1 MTDVRARASAIGSRT
16 LAAFADTTALNRWI
30 YSKLSGGVHGDVLEI
45 GSGIGNMSRLIRE
58 RASHL
63 VVTDAEPGYLGALG
77 DVFARDGAVEVVAY
91 DLDHAPPA
99 RVADRAYDAIV
110 AVNVIEHIAD
120 DKMLVSRLSAM
131 LRPRGRLLVYV
142 PACPSAYGSL
152 DVALGHYR
160 RYTPE
165 TLSALLRGADLEPG
179 RPRYMNL
186 LGLAGWMVSGR
197 LLGADALSPRAAAL
211 FERLIP
217 LIRLEDTITLP
228 WGLGL
233 WTHATKPA

>member
-1 MTDVRARASAIGSRT
+1 
-16 LAAFADTTALNRWI
+16 
-30 YSKLSGGVHGDVLEI
+30 
-45 GSGIGNMSRLIRE
+45 MSRLIRE

-63 VVTDAEPGYLGALG
+63 VVTDAEPSYLGALS

-99 RVADRAYDAIV
+99 RVAERAYDAIV
-110 AVNVIEHIAD
+110 AVNVIEHVAD
-120 DKMLVSRLSAM
+120 DQTLVSRLSAM

-152 DVALGHYR
+152 DIALGHYR

-165 TLSALLRGADLEPG
+165 TLSALLRGANLDAG

-197 LLGADALSPRAAAL
+197 LLRADALSPRAVAL

-217 LIRLEDTITLP
+217 LIRLEDTLTLP

-233 WTHATKPA
+233 